1 MDESK
6 IKIKFLFIVFIC
18 IYLLTSCFANTVS
31 AEDNDTGFSSN
42 ILPNAGTTTSNYS
55 NANFDGVASST
66 GSLTNNSTH
75 NGFTIT
81 CETQVS
87 NACGRSSTSV
97 GELEASH
104 DMTVTATGSLVGIEG
119 DSTPDGVTHTSTQ
132 QKLKH

>member
-1 MDESK
+1 MRWLYA
-6 IKIKFLFIVFIC
+6 FLI
-18 IYLLTSCFANTVS
+18 LTLVILSAK

-42 ILPNAGTTTSNYS
+42 ILPNAGTTTSSLTNS
-55 NANFDGVASST
+55 TLDGVQSGST
-66 GSLTNNSTH
+66 GNLTNNSTH

-81 CETQVS
+81 CDTQVG
-87 NACGRSSTSV
+87 NACGKAFS

-132 QKLKH
+132 LKLKWGNWYNQ